1 MKHLLLVSLLSAV
14 LFSSFAQNANSQFGL
29 KAGWTES
36 FIYDEH
42 ASPLLYQSD
51 MLNLSGMYHRQ
62 GKLYFEIVLNLK
74 IGTNQARSFRQREG
88 SLPDNPNIYGNP
100 EDFELKANPFFSM
113 FQGALH
119 IKILYPVATHH
130 QVGLSINTRYI
141 YTGMGLDTWQ
151 YSQLDLAP
159 EYRFVYPVLS
169 GDVQASFS
177 LPLLAV
183 VQRHNYAFD
192 PSLPDVTN
200 YYIGYLRTS
209 TSITSIN
216 KLVNPRF
223 QAGYTWHFKD
233 GRSIGAHY
241 FAAWTSFPSPRPLRM
256 FENGV
261 EAFYLF

>member
-1 MKHLLLVSLLSAV
+1 MKYLFTLSLLSSV
-14 LFSSFAQNANSQFGL
+14 LFSSFAQNANKQFGL
-29 KAGWTES
+29 KAGWTEA

-51 MLNLSGMYHRQ
+51 MLHLSGLYQRT
-62 GKLYFEIVLNLK
+62 GKLHFEIALQLK
-74 IGTNQARSFRQREG
+74 IGTHQARSLPQRKG
-88 SLPDNPNIYGNP
+88 AFPDNPDIYGNQ

-119 IKILYPVATHH
+119 IKALYPVSSHH
-130 QVGLSINTRYI
+130 QVGLSVNARYI

-159 EYRFVYPVLS
+159 EYRFVYPIWS
-169 GDVQASFS
+169 GDIQASFS

-192 PSLPDVTN
+192 PSLPDLTN
-200 YYIGYLRTS
+200 YYRGYLRTS

-216 KLVNPRF
+216 ELVNPRI

-233 GRSIGAHY
+233 GRSLGVHY
-241 FAAWTSFPSPRPLRM
+241 FASWTSFPSPRPLRM

-261 EAFYLF
+261 EAIYLF